1 MMFLLLLLR
10 YEQIKKKK
18 KKLKL
23 NNFQVK
29 FELIRVLN
37 MNRQGITLCV
47 KINVKKKK
55 M

>member
-1 MMFLLLLLR
+1 MFLLLLLR
-10 YEQIKKKK
+10 YEQIKKK

>member
-1 MMFLLLLLR
+1 MFLLLLLR
-10 YEQIKKKK
+10 YEQIKK

>member
-10 YEQIKKKK
+10 YEQKK